1 MRLTRLSEMVN
12 STNLSGLLLRRFSRG
27 LHSRASQQSSRIPSR
42 KTSRWQRPSSAVFVG
57 TGTLTIIAAY
67 HYHYRSTI
75 DNNDQLRVDKHTP
88 YQITHSYLI
97 APDTAIINLDL
108 PIPTKTV
115 EPIQTPFYIESIYL
129 KHPALQI
136 ERPYTP
142 LSPISPSEPSQDD
155 DQDRTTVE
163 LLVKRYDDGDMS
175 TYIHHV
181 IHHPHHNQLEIR
193 GPVPTWWYP
202 ANQEIHELVFIAAGT
217 GITPAI
223 QLLRRIYKSS
233 STINQLPKFNL
244 IYLTKSLES
253 SYLLNELDH
262 FKTNY
267 PELFKFKLLV
277 NHPTPS
283 STTQVNIDKSGR
295 LDVSD
300 LHKWIGTNDNN
311 NKTKIIIVCGP
322 ESLICD
328 VAGCKGRSNN
338 SQGEI
343 GGMLKPL
350 GYTSDQ
356 VFKL

>member
-1 MRLTRLSEMVN
+1 MAATLVGGLRGHWDSHCHRSISLPLSI
-12 STNLSGLLLRRFSRG
+12 TKGRRGPAQSRQT
-27 LHSRASQQSSRIPSR
+27 HAISNQAFPSH
-42 KTSRWQRPSSAVFVG
+42 RPRYC
-57 TGTLTIIAAY
+57 Y
-67 HYHYRSTI
+67 H
-75 DNNDQLRVDKHTP
+75 Q
-88 YQITHSYLI
+88 
-97 APDTAIINLDL
+97 LDL

-202 ANQEIHELVFIAAGT
+202 ANQEIHELVFHTFFVDRFAGT

-233 STINQLPKFNL
+233 STN
-244 IYLTKSLES
+244 
-253 SYLLNELDH
+253 
-262 FKTNY
+262 
-267 PELFKFKLLV
+267 
-277 NHPTPS
+277 
-283 STTQVNIDKSGR
+283 
-295 LDVSD
+295 
-300 LHKWIGTNDNN
+300 
-311 NKTKIIIVCGP
+311 
-322 ESLICD
+322 
-328 VAGCKGRSNN
+328 
-338 SQGEI
+338 
-343 GGMLKPL
+343 
-350 GYTSDQ
+350 
-356 VFKL
+356 